1 MNIRDRR
8 GIHRAAGQS
17 LENAK
22 GDPGKILL
30 IYLGIVTALSLV
42 VAVASVLL
50 SNRIADTGGLGNL
63 GLRSVLSTA
72 KTVLPLV
79 QSLVFL
85 GLEMGHTTMAL
96 RISRGESVS
105 KDTLF
110 GGFRRFFP
118 LLRAKLALGFIY
130 MGLAMVSLY
139 LSVYLFLMLPAST
152 EFYSI
157 MTPVMESLSAQGGVV
172 TQEAIMSLDQTA
184 LTAAYDALIPLFLI
198 FALVFAL
205 VFVPAHYRYRM
216 VTYRLI
222 DHPRPGV
229 LRALF
234 ESRVM
239 MRRNRFALFRL
250 DLQLWWFYALQVLI
264 TAVCFGDMLLPMFGI
279 MLPISSTASDFL
291 FLGLSLAL
299 QFAGYYFCMN
309 RVAVT
314 YATAYGALLPKEE
327 EAQEPPKPAAVPW
340 KDQY

>member
-118 LLRAKLALGFIY
+118 LLRARLALGFIY

-157 MTPVMESLSAQGGVV
+157 MTPVMESISAQGGVV

-184 LTAAYDALIPLFLI
+184 LTAAYDALIPMFLI

-250 DLQLWWFYALQVLI
+250 DLQLWWFYALQALI

-279 MLPISSTASDFL
+279 TLPVSSTASYFL
-291 FLGLSLAL
+291 FLGLSLVL

>member
-8 GIHRAAGQS
+8 GIHHEACQS
-17 LENAK
+17 LANAK
-22 GDPGKILL
+22 GDPKKILL
-30 IYLGIVTALSLV
+30 IYLGIVTALSLS
-42 VAVASVLL
+42 VAAL
-50 SNRIADTGGLGNL
+50 SMILSDRINDTGGLGNL

-72 KTVLPLV
+72 KTVLPMV

-96 RISRGESVS
+96 RVSRGESVS
-105 KDTLF
+105 KDILF

-118 LLRAKLALGFIY
+118 LLRAKLSLGFIY
-130 MGLAMVSLY
+130 LGLAMVSLY
-139 LSVYLFLMLPAST
+139 LSIYLFLMLPAST
-152 EFYSI
+152 EFYAI
-157 MTPVMESLSAQGGVV
+157 MMPVMESISAQGGVL
-172 TQEAIMSLDQTA
+172 TQEAIVSLDQAAIT
-184 LTAAYDALIPLFLI
+184 TAYDALIPLFLI

-205 VFVPAHYRYRM
+205 VFIPAHYRYRM
-216 VTYRLI
+216 VIYRLI

-250 DLQLWWFYALQVLI
+250 DLGLWWFYALQALI
-264 TAVCFGDMLLPMFGI
+264 LAVCYGDMLLPLLGI
-279 MLPISSTASDFL
+279 TLPMSSTASYFL

-299 QFAGYYFCMN
+299 QFAGFYFCMN

-327 EAQEPPKPAAVPW
+327 EAQQPPKPAAVPW
-340 KDQY
+340 NDQY

>member
-118 LLRAKLALGFIY
+118 LLRARLSLAFIY

-157 MTPVMESLSAQGGVV
+157 MTPVMESISARGGVV

-184 LTAAYDALIPLFLI
+184 LTAAYDALIPMFLI

-229 LRALF
+229 LRAFF

-279 MLPISSTASDFL
+279 MLPISSTASYFL